1 MSTFGPEMFFSDL
14 PPYEA
19 PETDREETPLDLDEL
34 GRNVPVQ
41 TIEDIISQGQNQPPT
56 TENPS
61 GR

>member
-1 MSTFGPEMFFSDL
+1 MFFSDL